1 MKTPRSLAAWAL
13 SWALLCAI
21 APAQAA
27 GSIHRCETSDGLAV
41 YTDRACAALD
51 ARPSPMSTDLL
62 TRLTMDRGSTHAGLE
77 PDRALGTAIRTR
89 RPPQN
94 GCARTPQQLSVD
106 LLGSFAMGDINRIAE
121 SVHWPGLRHRQA
133 HEVMRR
139 LQQLARQSLVDA
151 SFWPGLADNGA
162 GAMQLTFA
170 RPGQVMELG
179 VERYGGCYF
188 VRF

>member
-1 MKTPRSLAAWAL
+1 MKTPQSLAAWTL
-13 SWALLCAI
+13 CWALLCAI

-27 GSIHRCETSDGLAV
+27 GSIHRCQTQDGLAV
-41 YTDRACAALD
+41 YTDRACSALG
-51 ARPSPMSTDLL
+51 ASPSPMSADLL
-62 TRLTMDRGSTHAGLE
+62 TRLTMDDVGFE
-77 PDRALGTAIRTR
+77 PDSLRARAMGNAIRVR
-89 RPPQN
+89 RPPQY

-133 HEVMRR
+133 HVVMGR
-139 LQQLARQSLVDA
+139 LQQLARQSLIDA
-151 SFWPGLADNGA
+151 SFWPGLAGSDA

-170 RPGQVMELG
+170 QPQHVVELG
-179 VERYGGCYF
+179 VERHAGCYF